1 MTYPSQISIQ
11 YITIIKIQDQKV
23 KSNQLLTLSSALVPK
38 KESEGFDIDQICLLV
53 DKCYPADF
61 TEQERVRLKYEL
73 ELLNIAMKENLQ
85 LSQVSTLAGLCICL
99 VKTGKCESYSMID
112 RLIRLILTLPV
123 STATTER
130 AFSAMKICKNRLR
143 NKMADEFLA
152 DSLVVYIEKE
162 IAETFSSDY
171 VVDVFKNL
179 KGRKADL

>member
-1 MTYPSQISIQ
+1 
-11 YITIIKIQDQKV
+11 
-23 KSNQLLTLSSALVPK
+23 
-38 KESEGFDIDQICLLV
+38 
-53 DKCYPADF
+53 
-61 TEQERVRLKYEL
+61 
-73 ELLNIAMKENLQ
+73 MKENLQ
-85 LSQVSTLAGLCICL
+85 LSQVSTLAGLCISL
-99 VKTGKCESYSMID
+99 VKTGKYESYSMID

-162 IAETFSSDY
+162 IAETFSSEY